1 MKDKLIEAITKVSEA
16 DLITAT
22 ERWIGM
28 GMRGEACLEK
38 FMRFLEEYAPYEGEP
53 PPHQE
58 EGNG

>member
-1 MKDKLIEAITKVSEA
+1 MKEKLIIALGKVSEE

-38 FMRFLEEYAPYEGEP
+38 FLYFLEEYAPYEGEP
-53 PPHQE
+53 T
-58 EGNG
+58 